1 MADMIVIDNLLSLLI
16 KGLSLSLN
24 LEKSSKFII

>member
-24 LEKSSKFII
+24 LEESSKFII